1 MAGPRICVAVPATT
15 TAVVLKTIHHLKE
28 PDLIELRL
36 DYAAEALNLK
46 VLRKSTDVPLIATAR
61 LPSHGG
67 RWVKGE
73 NERRALLRSA
83 VQEGFDYVD
92 AEIDSPSISELAHK
106 VHAVGSKLII
116 SRHYLDRAPGF
127 DEIIATHVEAR
138 GVGADVV
145 KVVGSAACPADNL
158 PCLEYLGREPGNVCF
173 NMGPLG
179 VPSRVL
185 SLLMG
190 GCWTYASASDTGR
203 VASGQLTIEA
213 LKEAYRLMGVSS

>member
-15 TAVVLKTIHHLKE
+15 TADVLETIHHLKE
-28 PDLIELRL
+28 PDLVELRL

-46 VLRKSTDVPLIATAR
+46 VLRKSTDVPLIATVR

-67 RWVKGE
+67 KWVGGE
-73 NERRALLRSA
+73 DEKWILLRLA
-83 VQEGFDYVD
+83 ADEGFDYVD
-92 AEIDSPSISELAHK
+92 AEIDSPSIRELASE
-106 VHAVGSKLII
+106 VHAAGAKLII
-116 SRHYLDRAPGF
+116 SRHYFDRAPGLV
-127 DEIIATHVEAR
+127 EIIATHGEAR

-158 PCLEYLGREPGNVCF
+158 PCFEYLGREPGNVCF
-173 NMGPLG
+173 NMGLLG

-185 SLLMG
+185 SPLMG
-190 GCWTYASASDTGR
+190 GCWTYASASDTGQ

-213 LKEAYRLMGVSS
+213 LKGAYRLMGVSS

>member
-1 MAGPRICVAVPATT
+1 M
-15 TAVVLKTIHHLKE
+15 IHRLKE
-28 PDLIELRL
+28 PDLVELRL
-36 DYAAEALNLK
+36 DYATEALNLK
-46 VLRKSTDVPLIATAR
+46 VLRKSTDVTMIATAR

-73 NERRALLRSA
+73 DERRALLRLA

-92 AEIDSPSISELAHK
+92 AEIDSPSIGELAAE
-106 VHAVGSKLII
+106 VHAVGAKLII
-116 SRHYLDRAPGF
+116 SRHYLDHAPGLS
-127 DEIIATHVEAR
+127 EIMATHGEAR

-185 SLLMG
+185 SPLMG
-190 GCWTYASASDTGR
+190 GCWTYASTSDTGW

-213 LKEAYRLMGVSS
+213 LKEAYRLMGVFS